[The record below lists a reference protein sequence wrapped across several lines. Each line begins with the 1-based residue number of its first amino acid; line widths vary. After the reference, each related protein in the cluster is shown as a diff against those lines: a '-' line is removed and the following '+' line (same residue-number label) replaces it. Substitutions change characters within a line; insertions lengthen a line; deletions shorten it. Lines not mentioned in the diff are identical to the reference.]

1 MLLKRVD
8 VVIRQAIR
16 IKNRYFGIITK
27 NKKSDEFLKS
37 VILNHIII
45 YSNYKLIKKI
55 LRQNK
60 KITQKT
66 FRFLNFF
73 EELVLAV

>member
-8 VVIRQAIR
+8 LVIRRAIR

-27 NKKSDEFLKS
+27 NKKSDELLKS
-37 VILNHIII
+37 VVLNHIII

-60 KITQKT
+60 MKQKK
-66 FRFLNFF
+66 
-73 EELVLAV
+73 